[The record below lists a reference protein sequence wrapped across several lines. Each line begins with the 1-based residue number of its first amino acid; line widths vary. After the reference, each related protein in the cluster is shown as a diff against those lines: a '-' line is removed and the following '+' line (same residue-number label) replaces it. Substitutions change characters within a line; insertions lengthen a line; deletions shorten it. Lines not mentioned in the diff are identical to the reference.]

1 MKKCNLCNS
10 EKLLTS
16 KGESQL
22 LKDAYYVSC
31 MDCGNVMILT
41 NDTLI
46 PTPTD
51 DTKMTKAMIEDAA
64 KAFSLNQGMLL
75 QAASLTADNNM
86 EPHMQPTTVK
96 DAMQS
101 YVNMHL
107 HNAQEK
113 CKCDE
118 CDCGNDV
125 CETFGCCCENEEE
138 YIDFDDFDESEENYE
153 YLEVVPAEQVDK
165 NLSLETASM
174 LRTNG
179 SNYLVIL
186 PSGEKHVYRNC
197 SKEFILSIIN
207 SIGSHVQLFELNEVE
222 LKSEVKYNF

>member
-22 LKDAYYVSC
+22 LKDSHYVSC

-86 EPHMQPTTVK
+86 EPHIQPTTVK
-96 DAMQS
+96 DAMQA

-107 HNAQEK
+107 HNTQEE
-113 CKCDE
+113 CEYDESDCDNE
-118 CDCGNDV
+118 
-125 CETFGCCCENEEE
+125 EEE

-153 YLEVVPAEQVDK
+153 YLEAVPAEQVDK

-207 SIGSHVQLFELNEVE
+207 SIGSHVQLFELNEIE
-222 LKSEVKYNF
+222 LKSEVKYSF

>member
-10 EKLLTS
+10 ENLLTS
-16 KGESQL
+16 KGKSQL

-64 KAFSLNQGMLL
+64 RAFSLNQEMLL

-86 EPHMQPTTVK
+86 EPHIQPTTVK
-96 DAMQS
+96 DAMQA

-107 HNAQEK
+107 HNAQEESL
-113 CKCDE
+113 CECDE
-118 CDCGNDV
+118 CDCEND
-125 CETFGCCCENEEE
+125 EEE

-153 YLEVVPAEQVDK
+153 YLEVVPAEEVDK

-186 PSGEKHVYRNC
+186 PSGEKHVYKNC

-207 SIGSHVQLFELNEVE
+207 SIGSHVQLFELNEIE
-222 LKSEVKYNF
+222 LKSEVKYSF